1 MFRSALSW
9 KNAWRIRMVAL
20 GIIVL
25 MVGTGSQVLVNAVA
39 ALADTTGTNT
49 DLVTVKVTAYTASG
63 RMADGNWTFAGA
75 CTVSPSQFPLG
86 TIIALYDANGSLVR
100 QCTAE
105 DTNKT
110 IPYGDIEL
118 AMPGNALSATQWG
131 MRNLSA
137 QVIRLGWGPGGPPNL
152 AATSARPLSP
162 IHLVKS
168 PFPRFK

>member
-1 MFRSALSW
+1 MLRSALSW

-25 MVGTGSQVLVNAVA
+25 VVGTGSQVLVNAVA
-39 ALADTTGTNT
+39 ALADTAGTNT
-49 DLVTVKVTAYTASG
+49 DLITVKVTAYTASG
-63 RMADGNWTFAGA
+63 RMADGNWTYSGA
-75 CTVSPSQFPLG
+75 CSVAQSQFPLG

-131 MRNLSA
+131 MRNLSV
-137 QVIRLGWGPGGPPNL
+137 QVIRLGWGPSGPPNL

-162 IHLVKS
+162 IHVVRS

>member
-49 DLVTVKVTAYTASG
+49 DLVTVKVTAYAASG
-63 RMADGNWTFAGA
+63 RMADGNRTYA
-75 CTVSPSQFPLG
+75 VSPSQFPLG

-110 IPYGDIEL
+110 IPYGD
-118 AMPGNALSATQWG
+118 
-131 MRNLSA
+131 
-137 QVIRLGWGPGGPPNL
+137 
-152 AATSARPLSP
+152 
-162 IHLVKS
+162 
-168 PFPRFK
+168 